1 VEEFITLSMQLHLLF
16 VILLVVLIIINLY
29 LLKSDSVFIKLSR
42 KLELIAPQYYIV
54 LSAIFF
60 TGIIVMAVK
69 KFAFSL
75 SVWMMILVWLF
86 ILVKGIKKHKIYK
99 KMEKRDE
106 NSQVDYKKLAI
117 KKYTID
123 AILIIVT
130 IIFTYGVH

>member
-1 VEEFITLSMQLHLLF
+1 MEEFITLSMQLHLLF

-29 LLKSDSVFIKLSR
+29 LLKSDSVFIKLSK

-69 KFAFSL
+69 KFEFSL
-75 SVWMMILVWLF
+75 SVWIMILVWLF

-99 KMEKRDE
+99 KMDKRDE

-117 KKYTID
+117 KKYMID

>member
-1 VEEFITLSMQLHLLF
+1 MEEFIALSVQLHLLF
-16 VILLVVLIIINLY
+16 VISLVVLIIINLY
-29 LLKSDSVFIKLSR
+29 LLKSDSVFIKLSK

-69 KFAFSL
+69 KFEFSL
-75 SVWMMILVWLF
+75 SVWIMILVWLF

-106 NSQVDYKKLAI
+106 NLQVDYKKLAI

>member
-1 VEEFITLSMQLHLLF
+1 MEEFIALSVQLHLLF
-16 VILLVVLIIINLY
+16 VISLVVLIIINLY
-29 LLKSDSVFIKLSR
+29 LLKSDSVFIKLSK

-69 KFAFSL
+69 KFEFSL
-75 SVWMMILVWLF
+75 SVWIMILVWLF